1 MAVQRCRLLHR
12 IKKHDANGHV
22 FALILAYVLP
32 PLSPNPAVL
41 RRCAASARFLRE
53 MVQQVQGTAQM
64 NAECVQ
70 MEASDPVLQQ
80 WKVPY
85 LELI

>member
-12 IKKHDANGHV
+12 IMEYDANNDL
-22 FALILAYVLP
+22 FLLILAYVLP
-32 PLSPNPAVL
+32 PLSPNPAVIW
-41 RRCAASARFLRE
+41 RCAASARFLRE

-64 NAECVQ
+64 IAECVQ

-80 WKVPY
+80 WKVPS